1 MFSES
6 VLYYIYLAA
15 LMNAVEMRA
24 LFIAMMTSRQDKI
37 YFESARHR
45 ININSK
51 ELLNITTNLL

>member
-15 LMNAVEMRA
+15 LMNAVGMHA

-37 YFESARHR
+37 YFEWVRHR
-45 ININSK
+45 INMSSK